1 MASLTVEHI
10 SKNFPGVRALD
21 DVSVEFEQGSV
32 HALMGENG
40 AGKSTLGKIIAGV
53 YTADEGTIK
62 IEGHEVRP
70 PPPRKGRGPEIP
82 LVQQDLA
89 FRPTVTGRRTQ
100 HIEKHHHRPGL

>member
-1 MASLTVEHI
+1 MAPDLVPFAFVLRVFLSPFTSHLSPLTDTPPPMAFLTVEHI

-21 DVSVEFEQGSV
+21 DVSVDFEQGSV

-62 IEGHEVRP
+62 IEGHEVR
-70 PPPRKGRGPEIP
+70 
-82 LVQQDLA
+82 
-89 FRPTVTGRRTQ
+89 
-100 HIEKHHHRPGL
+100 